1 MGTLIF
7 SYIRRLGPL
16 FGFKILD
23 FDILGH
29 FQKSEYFWIIMK
41 MRIFCGVITKDKK
54 KYLNFNIFGGFQKN
68 DYIFFFGYC
77 DENEDIFGGRHK
89 R

>member
-1 MGTLIF
+1 MG
-7 SYIRRLGPL
+7 SSQ
-16 FGFKILD
+16 KI
-23 FDILGH
+23 
-29 FQKSEYFWIIMK
+29 
-41 MRIFCGVITKDKK
+41 KK